1 MKRYKPL
8 IDKMFWIISIPTLLL
23 MAALTVI
30 AVFDTVALIVVGV
43 VDLAVIYLLVS
54 PLFGYVELREES
66 LYIKYGLILKKEI
79 PYSRIRGAAKERRWY
94 ADSMLSLKNALD
106 HVNIKHNS
114 FDVTTVSLVDN
125 DEFIEQLNF
134 RITQR

>member
-106 HVNIKHNS
+106 HVNIKYNS
-114 FDVTTVSLVDN
+114 FDVTMVSVVDN